1 MEAKALLDAH
11 VQLKRVY
18 TALNEA
24 LDLTRQMADAA
35 DRNDE
40 VAAQLLVSMRQEP
53 TDKLAGAQQAL
64 EQQKKSL
71 PPEDGRRLDGLLR
84 GAEAASEEEAPLA
97 GQVGANQRLLRQLVD
112 MDRVVNRKLAR
123 EKTVYQ

>member
-1 MEAKALLDAH
+1 MEASALLDAH
-11 VQLKRVY
+11 VQLKRIY
-18 TALNEA
+18 TALSEA
-24 LDLTRQMADAA
+24 LDLTRQLADAV
-35 DRNDE
+35 DRDDR
-40 VAAQLLVSMRQEP
+40 VAIQLLVSMRQEP

-97 GQVGANQRLLRQLVD
+97 GQLVD

>member
-1 MEAKALLDAH
+1 MKDMRLPQGYKPLLSIYETQKAI
-11 VQLKRVY
+11 
-18 TALNEA
+18 
-24 LDLTRQMADAA
+24 DLGNRLFA
-35 DRNDE
+35 
-40 VAAQLLVSMRQEP
+40 
-53 TDKLAGAQQAL
+53 DKLAGAQQAL